1 MEGYIAA
8 IVVSGAALTVPRLRR
23 PGLSTLL
30 RAAVISL
37 GALAA
42 LGVVWAIGLREWL
55 TLTWAL
61 GLLASCIAV
70 STCAIESLATVR
82 VLNAFSLVLA
92 LTAVVLSTAALLF
105 PASGFLLASDVAHI
119 PYRTDVQFVL
129 FGDALLGVTAIGI
142 AVGRLR

>member
-1 MEGYIAA
+1 M
-8 IVVSGAALTVPRLRR
+8 TVPRLRR

-61 GLLASCIAV
+61 GLLASCVAV
-70 STCAIESLATVR
+70 STCAIESVATVR
-82 VLNAFSLVLA
+82 VLNAFSLLLA
-92 LTAVVLSTAALLF
+92 LTAVVLSAAALLF
-105 PASGFLLASDVAHI
+105 PSSSFLLASDVAQI
-119 PYRTDVQFVL
+119 AYRTDVQFVL
-129 FGDALLGVTAIGI
+129 FGDAVLGVTAIGI